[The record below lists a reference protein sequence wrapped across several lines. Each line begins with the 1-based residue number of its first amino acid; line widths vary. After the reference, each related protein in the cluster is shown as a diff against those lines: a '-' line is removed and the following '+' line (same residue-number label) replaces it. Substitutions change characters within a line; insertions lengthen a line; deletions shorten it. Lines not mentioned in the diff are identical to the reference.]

1 MCACWTAD
9 PRMRLDFAAIR
20 QQLALQ
26 LETVSDEYSYL
37 KLDAS
42 KDYYNVSYGE
52 LKEQQGGEEEGEA
65 GEDVEEVVEEEEGV
79 VEEINNIED
88 IGKIKEEE
96 DKGENKGES
105 KEENKE
111 ENEEDDNRRRKKN
124 EEKDE
129 EERRNGRIPK

>member
-52 LKEQQGGEEEGEA
+52 LKEQQGGEEVEGEE
-65 GEDVEEVVEEEEGV
+65 GEDVEEVVEGEEGV
-79 VEEINNIED
+79 VEEINNIEEVC
-88 IGKIKEEE
+88 KINEEE
-96 DKGENKGES
+96 DK
-105 KEENKE
+105 EEDKE

-129 EERRNGRIPK
+129 EERRNGRIPN